1 MKLDADTLLALLPAF
16 YRERDAELDGPLRA
30 LLGVIARQGALVEAD
45 IEQLYDNAFIE
56 TCEDWVVPYIGDL
69 LGVRA
74 LYPVSGTATFGPRAL
89 VANTLRLRRRKG
101 TALVLEEL
109 AFDTTG
115 WRARAVEFFERVSTT
130 QYLNHLRP
138 HSLRTPDL
146 RQPRPL
152 DRIDGPF
159 GTEAHTADIRALPA
173 GRYNLPN
180 VGLFLWRLQAYPV
193 QRATARPAT
202 TRPGFYTFD
211 PLGLDQPLF
220 NRPRTETDISHL
232 AEPINVPEAL
242 HWRDLHAELEARRQ
256 ALTDG
261 EDPDDQY
268 FAEAGGGPVLRV
280 WINDAEVPVEHLVI
294 CDLSP
299 IPTVVPEDWRH
310 PPASLSVTARKAGR
324 PDMTFPA
331 AGSVLVGIDPRRG
344 RLALPDGITANSVE
358 VAYAY
363 GFPGDIGAGPYDR
376 RPGSGFGDNDSDP
389 LAALPDPTDFEVV
402 IQIPSAATPTLAAA
416 FNAPANPAD
425 AVNRVIA
432 GKRTLLVLNTDATEA
447 VTPNLDLPDSHLA
460 IQAAPGR
467 RPVLVGDFTLKGNA
481 STRLSLGGL
490 LLDGALLLQ
499 GQLHAVTLRHC
510 SVVPAKGGIAHT
522 GTGTDLSLSLYRCLS
537 GTLRSNR
544 PLAAVVLRDS
554 LIDGDSGIAVDVDDS
569 PLTVIASTLFGTT
582 AAGRLEASNS
592 LFDGL
597 VSITRRQ
604 EGCVRYSYLPAK
616 STTPRRHRCQP
627 DLVMTDLPTAE
638 AAREAMR
645 VTPAFTSI
653 HFDTPAYGQ
662 LTRSTAQEIRTGA
675 DNGAEMGVWNLL
687 QQPQR
692 EANLALALDEYLRFG
707 LEAAPLFVN

>member
-45 IEQLYDNAFIE
+45 IERLYNNAFIE

-74 LYPVSGTATFGPRAL
+74 LYPVSGTAAFGPRAL

-159 GTEAHTADIRALPA
+159 GSEAHTADIRALPA

-280 WINDAEVPVEHLVI
+280 WVDDNEVPVEHLVI

-310 PPASLSVTARKAGR
+310 PPASLTVTARKPGR

-331 AGSVLVGIDPRRG
+331 AGGVLVGIDPRRG
-344 RLALPDGITANSVE
+344 RLALPDGITASRVE

-376 RPGSGFGDNDSDP
+376 RPGPDDNGP
-389 LAALPDPTDFEVV
+389 LAAQPDPADFEVV
-402 IQIPSAATPTLAAA
+402 IQIPSAATPTLASA

-432 GKRTLLVLNTDATEA
+432 GKRTLLVLNTDASEA

-467 RPVLVGDFTLKGNA
+467 RPVLVGDFTLQGNA

-490 LLDGALLLQ
+490 LLDGALNLQ

-537 GTLRSNR
+537 GPLRSKR

-592 LFDGL
+592 LFDEQ
-597 VSITRRQ
+597 VSIARRQ

-627 DLVMTDLPTAE
+627 DLVMTDLPAAE

-653 HFDTPAYGQ
+653 HFATPAYGQ
-662 LTRSTAQEIRTGA
+662 LTRSTAREIRTGA

-707 LEAAPLFVN
+707 LEAAAIFVN

>member
-1 MKLDADTLLALLPAF
+1 MKLDAETLLALLPAF
-16 YRERDAELDGPLRA
+16 YRERDAELNGPLRA

-45 IEQLYDNAFIE
+45 IERLYDNAFIE

-74 LYPVSGTATFGPRAL
+74 LYPVGGTAAFGPRAL

-159 GTEAHTADIRALPA
+159 GPEAHTADIRALPA

-220 NRPRTETDISHL
+220 NRPRTETDISRL

-280 WINDAEVPVEHLVI
+280 WIDDSEVPVEHLVI

-299 IPTVVPEDWRH
+299 IPSVVPEDWRH
-310 PPASLSVTARKAGR
+310 PPASLTVTALKPGR
-324 PDMTFPA
+324 PDQTFPS
-331 AGSVLVGIDPRRG
+331 AGGVLVGIDPKRG
-344 RLALPDGITANSVE
+344 RLALPDGVTASRVE
-358 VAYAY
+358 VGYAY
-363 GFPGDIGAGPYDR
+363 GFPGDIGAGPYDQ
-376 RPGSGFGDNDSDP
+376 RPGPGDNDP
-389 LAALPDPTDFEVV
+389 LATLPDPADFDVV
-402 IQIPSAATPTLAAA
+402 IQIPSAATPTLASA
-416 FNAPANPAD
+416 FNAPANSAD
-425 AVNRVIA
+425 AVNRIIP
-432 GKRTLLVLNTDATEA
+432 GKRTLVILNTDASEA
-447 VTPNLDLPDSHLA
+447 VTPTPDLLDSHLA

-467 RPVLVGDFTLKGNA
+467 RPVLIGDFTLKGNA
-481 STRLSLGGL
+481 STRLSLDGL
-490 LLDGALLLQ
+490 LIDGALRLQ

-510 SVVPAKGGIAHT
+510 SLVPNRGGIAHT
-522 GTGTDLSLSLYRCLS
+522 GTGTELSLSLYRCL
-537 GTLRSNR
+537 GGPLRCNR
-544 PLAAVVLRDS
+544 PLAAVVLRDC
-554 LIDGDSGIAVDVDDS
+554 LIDGEGGNLALDVDDS
-569 PLTVIASTLFGTT
+569 PLTVITSTLLGTT
-582 AAGRLEASNS
+582 AAGRLEASNC

-597 VSITRRQ
+597 VSIARRQ
-604 EGCVRYSYLPAK
+604 EGCVRYSYLPPK
-616 STTPRRHRCQP
+616 SVTPRRHRCQP
-627 DLVMTDLPTAE
+627 DLVMTDLPAAD
-638 AAREAMR
+638 AAREAAR

-653 HFDTPAYGQ
+653 RFATPAYGQ
-662 LTRSTAQEIRTGA
+662 LTRTTAREIRTGA

-707 LEAAPLFVN
+707 LEAAAIFVN

>member
-16 YRERDAELDGPLRA
+16 YRERDAEVNGPLRA
-30 LLGVIARQGALVEAD
+30 LLGVIARQGALVTAD
-45 IEQLYDNAFIE
+45 IERLYDNAFIE

-74 LYPVSGTATFGPRAL
+74 LYPVSGTAAFGPRAL

-130 QYLNHLRP
+130 QYMRHLRP

-152 DRIDGPF
+152 DRSDGPF

-193 QRATARPAT
+193 QRATARAAT

-211 PLGLDQPLF
+211 PLGVDQPLF
-220 NRPRTETDISHL
+220 NRPRTEADISHL

-261 EDPDDQY
+261 EDPDDEY

-280 WINDAEVPVEHLVI
+280 WVDGDEVPVEHLVI

-299 IPTVVPEDWRH
+299 IPTVVPEDWRR
-310 PPASLSVTARKAGR
+310 PPASLTVTARQAGR
-324 PDMTFPA
+324 PQMTFPA
-331 AGSVLVGIDPRRG
+331 AGGVLVGIDPLRG
-344 RLALPDGITANSVE
+344 RLALPSGITASSVE
-358 VAYAY
+358 VGYAY
-363 GFPGDIGAGPYDR
+363 GFPGDIGAGPFDR
-376 RPGSGFGDNDSDP
+376 RPGPGDTDP
-389 LAALPDPTDFEVV
+389 LATLPDAGDFEVV
-402 IQIPSAATPTLAAA
+402 IEIPSTATPTLASA
-416 FNAPANPAD
+416 FSSPANPAD
-425 AVNRVIA
+425 ALNRVVA
-432 GKRTLLVLNTDATEA
+432 GKRTLLVLNTDAAEA
-447 VTPNLDLPDSHLA
+447 VTPSLDLPDSHLA

-467 RPVLVGDFTLKGNA
+467 RPVLVGDFTLQGNA

-490 LLDGALLLQ
+490 LFDGALRLQ
-499 GQLHAVTLRHC
+499 GPLHAVTLRHC
-510 SVVPAKGGIAHT
+510 SLVPTKDGIVHSGA
-522 GTGTDLSLSLYRCLS
+522 GTDLNLSLYRCLS
-537 GTLRSNR
+537 GPINSQL

-554 LIDGDSGIAVDVDDS
+554 LIDGDSGSLAVDVDDS
-569 PLTVIASTLFGTT
+569 PLTVIACTLLGTT

-597 VSITRRQ
+597 VSIARRQ
-604 EGCVRYSYLPAK
+604 EGCVRYSYLPSK

-627 DLVMTDLPTAE
+627 DLVMSDLPAPE
-638 AAREAMR
+638 AVREAMR
-645 VTPAFTSI
+645 VTPAFTSNR
-653 HFDTPAYGQ
+653 FATPAYAQ
-662 LTRSTAQEIRTGA
+662 LTRTTAPEIRTGA

-707 LEAAPLFVN
+707 LEAAALFVN

>member
-16 YRERDAELDGPLRA
+16 YRERDAELGDPLRA

-45 IEQLYDNAFIE
+45 IERLYDNAFIE
-56 TCEDWVVPYIGDL
+56 TCDDWVVPYIGDL

-74 LYPVSGTATFGPRAL
+74 LYPVGGTAAFGPRAL

-138 HSLRTPDL
+138 HSLRMPDL

-152 DRIDGPF
+152 ARIDGPF
-159 GTEAHTADIRALPA
+159 GTEARTADVRTLPA

-180 VGLFLWRLQAYPV
+180 VGLCLWRLQAYPV

-232 AEPINVPEAL
+232 AEPVNVPEAL
-242 HWRDLHAELEARRQ
+242 HWHDLHAELESRRQ

-261 EDPDDQY
+261 EDPDDRY

-280 WINDAEVPVEHLVI
+280 WIDDKAVPAEHLVI
-294 CDLSP
+294 CDLGP
-299 IPTVVPEDWRH
+299 IPTVAPEDWRH
-310 PPASLSVTARKAGR
+310 PPATLTVAARKAGR
-324 PDMTFPA
+324 PHMTFPA
-331 AGSVLVGIDPRRG
+331 AGGMLAGIDPRRG
-344 RLALPDGITANSVE
+344 RLALPAGITASRVE
-358 VAYAY
+358 VGYAY

-376 RPGSGFGDNDSDP
+376 RPGPGDSNP
-389 LAALPDPTDFEVV
+389 LAALPAAADFEVV
-402 IQIPSAATPTLAAA
+402 IRIPSAAAPTLSSA
-416 FNAPANPAD
+416 FNAPANQAD

-432 GKRTLLVLNTDATEA
+432 GKRTLLVLDTDATEA
-447 VTPNLDLPDSHLA
+447 VAPALDLPDSHLA

-467 RPVLVGDFTLKGNA
+467 RPVLVGDFALKGNA

-490 LLDGALLLQ
+490 LLDGALRLQ
-499 GQLHAVTLRHC
+499 GRLNAVTLRHC
-510 SVVPAKGGIAHT
+510 SLVPGKGGIAHT
-522 GTGTDLSLSLYRCLS
+522 GSGTDLELSLYRCLS
-537 GTLRSNR
+537 GPLRSNR
-544 PLAAVVLRDS
+544 PLAAVVLRDC
-554 LIDGDSGIAVDVDDS
+554 LIDGEGGLAIDINDS
-569 PLTVIASTLFGTT
+569 PLTVSASTLLGTT
-582 AAGRLEASNS
+582 AAGRLEAGNS

-597 VSITRRQ
+597 VDIARRQ
-604 EGCVRYSYLPAK
+604 EGCVRYSYLPPK
-616 STTPRRHRCQP
+616 SATPRRHRCQP
-627 DLVMTDLPTAE
+627 DLVMTDLPAAD
-638 AAREAMR
+638 AAREATR
-645 VTPAFTSI
+645 VTPAFTSTR
-653 HFDTPAYGQ
+653 FATPAYGQ
-662 LTRSTAQEIRTGA
+662 LTRSTAREIRTGA

-692 EANLALALDEYLRFG
+692 EANLSLALDEYLRFG
-707 LEAAPLFVN
+707 LEAAAIFVN

>member
-1 MKLDADTLLALLPAF
+1 MKLDAETLLALLPAF
-16 YRERDAELDGPLRA
+16 YRERDAEAGDPLRA

-45 IEQLYDNAFIE
+45 IERLYDNAFIE

-74 LYPVSGTATFGPRAL
+74 LYPVGGTAAFGPRAL

-280 WINDAEVPVEHLVI
+280 WIDDSEVPVEHLVI
-294 CDLSP
+294 CDLSQ

-310 PPASLSVTARKAGR
+310 PPATLTITARKAGR
-324 PDMTFPA
+324 PDMTFPVA
-331 AGSVLVGIDPRRG
+331 SGVLVGIDPRRG
-344 RLALPDGITANSVE
+344 RLALPEGVTASSVE
-358 VAYAY
+358 VGYAY

-376 RPGSGFGDNDSDP
+376 RPGPGDNDP
-389 LAALPDPTDFEVV
+389 LAALPAAVDFEVV
-402 IQIPSAATPTLAAA
+402 IQIPSTATPTLASA
-416 FNAPANPAD
+416 FN
-425 AVNRVIA
+425 
-432 GKRTLLVLNTDATEA
+432 
-447 VTPNLDLPDSHLA
+447 
-460 IQAAPGR
+460 
-467 RPVLVGDFTLKGNA
+467 
-481 STRLSLGGL
+481 
-490 LLDGALLLQ
+490 
-499 GQLHAVTLRHC
+499 
-510 SVVPAKGGIAHT
+510 VP
-522 GTGTDLSLSLYRCLS
+522 
-537 GTLRSNR
+537 
-544 PLAAVVLRDS
+544 
-554 LIDGDSGIAVDVDDS
+554 
-569 PLTVIASTLFGTT
+569 
-582 AAGRLEASNS
+582 
-592 LFDGL
+592 
-597 VSITRRQ
+597 
-604 EGCVRYSYLPAK
+604 
-616 STTPRRHRCQP
+616 CQP
-627 DLVMTDLPTAE
+627 
-638 AAREAMR
+638 
-645 VTPAFTSI
+645 
-653 HFDTPAYGQ
+653 G
-662 LTRSTAQEIRTGA
+662 
-675 DNGAEMGVWNLL
+675 
-687 QQPQR
+687 
-692 EANLALALDEYLRFG
+692 
-707 LEAAPLFVN
+707 

>member
-1 MKLDADTLLALLPAF
+1 LLALLPAF
-16 YRERDAELDGPLRA
+16 YRERDAELNGPLRA

-45 IEQLYDNAFIE
+45 IERLYDNAFIE

-74 LYPVSGTATFGPRAL
+74 LYPVSGTAAFGPRAL

-159 GTEAHTADIRALPA
+159 GTEVHTADIRALPA

-180 VGLFLWRLQAYPV
+180 VGIFLWRLQAYPV

-268 FAEAGGGPVLRV
+268 FAEAGGGPMLRV
-280 WINDAEVPVEHLVI
+280 WIDGSEVPVEHLVI

-310 PPASLSVTARKAGR
+310 PPATLTVKVRKVG
-324 PDMTFPA
+324 PLTKTFPA
-331 AGSVLVGIDPRRG
+331 AGGVLVGIDPRRG
-344 RLALPDGITANSVE
+344 RLALPDGVTASSVE
-358 VAYAY
+358 VGYAY
-363 GFPGDIGAGPYDR
+363 GFPGDIGAGPYDQ
-376 RPGSGFGDNDSDP
+376 RPGPGNTDP
-389 LAALPDPTDFEVV
+389 LAALPAAADFEVV
-402 IQIPSAATPTLAAA
+402 IQVPSSATPTLASA

-432 GKRTLLVLNTDATEA
+432 GKRTLVVLNTDASEA
-447 VTPNLDLPDSHLA
+447 LTPTLNLPDSHLA

-467 RPVLVGDFTLKGNA
+467 RPVLVGNFTLKGNA

-490 LLDGALLLQ
+490 LLDGALKLQ
-499 GQLHAVTLRHC
+499 GPLHAVTLRHC
-510 SVVPAKGGIAHT
+510 SLVPDKGGIAHT
-522 GTGTDLSLSLYRCLS
+522 GTATDLVLSLYRCLS
-537 GTLRSNR
+537 GPIRSNR
-544 PLAAVVLRDS
+544 PLAAVELRDS
-554 LIDGDSGIAVDVDDS
+554 LVDGESGNIALDVDDS
-569 PLTVIASTLFGTT
+569 PLSAIACTLLGTT
-582 AAGRLEASNS
+582 AAGRLEASNC

-597 VSITRRQ
+597 VSIGRRQ
-604 EGCVRYSYLPAK
+604 EGCVRYSYLPAE
-616 STTPRRHRCQP
+616 SVTPRRHRCQP
-627 DLVMTDLPTAE
+627 DLVKADLNKDV

-653 HFDTPAYGQ
+653 RFNTPAYGQ
-662 LTRSTAQEIRTGA
+662 LTRSTAPEIRTGA

-707 LEAAPLFVN
+707 LEAAALFVN

>member
-16 YRERDAELDGPLRA
+16 YRERDAELGDPLRA

-45 IEQLYDNAFIE
+45 IERLYDNAFIE
-56 TCEDWVVPYIGDL
+56 TCDDWVVPYIGDL

-74 LYPVSGTATFGPRAL
+74 LYPVGGTAAFGPRAL

-138 HSLRTPDL
+138 HSLRMPDL

-152 DRIDGPF
+152 ARIDGPF
-159 GTEAHTADIRALPA
+159 GTEARTADVRTLPA

-180 VGLFLWRLQAYPV
+180 VGLCLWRLQACPV

-232 AEPINVPEAL
+232 AEPVNVPEAL
-242 HWRDLHAELEARRQ
+242 HWHDLHAELESRRQ

-261 EDPDDQY
+261 EDPDDRY

-280 WINDAEVPVEHLVI
+280 WIDDKAVPAEHLVI
-294 CDLSP
+294 CDLGP
-299 IPTVVPEDWRH
+299 IPTVAPEDWRH
-310 PPASLSVTARKAGR
+310 PPATLTVAARKAGR
-324 PDMTFPA
+324 PHMTFPA
-331 AGSVLVGIDPRRG
+331 AGGMLAGIDPRRG
-344 RLALPDGITANSVE
+344 RLALPAGITASRVE
-358 VAYAY
+358 VGYAY
-363 GFPGDIGAGPYDR
+363 GFPGDIGAGPYDL
-376 RPGSGFGDNDSDP
+376 RPGPGDSNP
-389 LAALPDPTDFEVV
+389 LAALPAAADFEVV
-402 IQIPSAATPTLAAA
+402 IRIPSAATPTLSSA
-416 FNAPANPAD
+416 FNAPANQAD

-432 GKRTLLVLNTDATEA
+432 GKRTLLVLDTDATEA
-447 VTPNLDLPDSHLA
+447 VAPALDLPDSHLA

-467 RPVLVGDFTLKGNA
+467 RPVLVGDFALKGNA

-490 LLDGALLLQ
+490 LLDGALRLQ
-499 GQLHAVTLRHC
+499 GRLNAVTLRHC
-510 SVVPAKGGIAHT
+510 SLVPGKGGIAHT
-522 GTGTDLSLSLYRCLS
+522 GSGTDLELSLYRCLS
-537 GTLRSNR
+537 GPLRSNR
-544 PLAAVVLRDS
+544 PLAAVVLRDC
-554 LIDGDSGIAVDVDDS
+554 LIDGEGGLAIDINDS
-569 PLTVIASTLFGTT
+569 PLTVSASTLLGTT
-582 AAGRLEASNS
+582 AAGRLEAGNS

-597 VSITRRQ
+597 VDIARRQ
-604 EGCVRYSYLPAK
+604 EGCVRYSYLPPK
-616 STTPRRHRCQP
+616 SATPRRHRCQP
-627 DLVMTDLPTAE
+627 DLVMTDLPAAD
-638 AAREAMR
+638 AAREATR
-645 VTPAFTSI
+645 VTPAFTSTR
-653 HFDTPAYGQ
+653 FATPAYGQ
-662 LTRSTAQEIRTGA
+662 LTRSTAPEIRTGA

-692 EANLALALDEYLRFG
+692 EANLSLALDEYLRFG
-707 LEAAPLFVN
+707 LEAAAIFVN

>member
-16 YRERDAELDGPLRA
+16 YRERDAEAGDPLRA

-45 IEQLYDNAFIE
+45 IERLYDNAFIE

-74 LYPVSGTATFGPRAL
+74 LYPVGGTAAFGPRAL

-159 GTEAHTADIRALPA
+159 GSEAHTADVRALPA

-180 VGLFLWRLQAYPV
+180 VGLFLWRQQAYPV

-280 WINDAEVPVEHLVI
+280 WIDDSEVPVEHLVI

-299 IPTVVPEDWRH
+299 IPTVVPEDWRR
-310 PPASLSVTARKAGR
+310 PPATLTFKVHKVGPLTK
-324 PDMTFPA
+324 TFPA
-331 AGSVLVGIDPRRG
+331 AGGVLVGIDPRRG
-344 RLALPDGITANSVE
+344 RLALPEGVTASSVE
-358 VAYAY
+358 VGYAY
-363 GFPGDIGAGPYDR
+363 GFPGDIGAGPYDQ
-376 RPGSGFGDNDSDP
+376 RPGPGDNDP
-389 LAALPDPTDFEVV
+389 LAAQPAAADFEVV
-402 IQIPSAATPTLAAA
+402 IQVPSTATPTLASA

-432 GKRTLLVLNTDATEA
+432 GKRTLVVLNTDATETVA
-447 VTPNLDLPDSHLA
+447 PVLNLPDSHLA

-467 RPVLVGDFTLKGNA
+467 RPVLVGDFSLKGNA

-490 LLDGALLLQ
+490 LLDGAINLQ
-499 GQLHAVTLRHC
+499 GPLHAVTLRHC
-510 SVVPAKGGIAHT
+510 SVVTNKGGIAHT
-522 GTGTDLSLSLYRCLS
+522 GTGTDLKLSLYRCLS
-537 GTLRSNR
+537 GPLRSNR

-554 LIDGDSGIAVDVDDS
+554 LIDGESGNLALDVDDS
-569 PLTVIASTLFGTT
+569 PLTVIASTLLGTT

-597 VSITRRQ
+597 VSIARRQ
-604 EGCVRYSYLPAK
+604 EGCVRYSYLPPK
-616 STTPRRHRCQP
+616 SVTPRRHRCQP
-627 DLVMTDLPTAE
+627 DLVIADLPAAD
-638 AAREAMR
+638 AAREATR
-645 VTPAFTSI
+645 VTPAFTSTR
-653 HFDTPAYGQ
+653 FDTPAYGQ
-662 LTRSTAQEIRTGA
+662 LTRTTAPEIRTGA

-707 LEAAPLFVN
+707 LEAAAIFVN